1 MSFKCLLL
9 LFLLTSCSSLKR
21 TLVTSAATGAVI
33 GGAGGA
39 VFSPDEQSRD
49 KNAYLFGLLGAAAA
63 AGVGYLLYDDPNK
76 KKAQPPMILDEGIQN
91 HKEVPLFDFSPE
103 LKDIRPEVT
112 FKPVKKYEVPMV
124 KLPKELEGKVK
135 KQYII
140 EYEAQAR
147 TINIGNRTIEISPF
161 KALEHVYEK

>member
-1 MSFKCLLL
+1 
-9 LFLLTSCSSLKR
+9 
-21 TLVTSAATGAVI
+21 
-33 GGAGGA
+33 
-39 VFSPDEQSRD
+39 
-49 KNAYLFGLLGAAAA
+49 
-63 AGVGYLLYDDPNK
+63 
-76 KKAQPPMILDEGIQN
+76 MILDGEVES

-103 LKDIRPEVT
+103 LKDVRPEVT
-112 FKPVKKYEVPMV
+112 FKPVKKYEVPME

-147 TINIGNRTIEISPF
+147 TINLGNRTIEISPF

>member
-1 MSFKCLLL
+1 MNFKILLL
-9 LFLLTSCSSLKR
+9 LFIFASCSSLKR
-21 TLVTSAATGAVI
+21 TLITSAATGALVGAS
-33 GGAGGA
+33 GGAT
-39 VFSPDEQSRD
+39 FSPDDESRA
-49 KNAYLFGLLGAAAA
+49 KNAYLFGLLGAAA
-63 AGVGYLLYDDPNK
+63 GVGLGYLFFDDPEK
-76 KKAQPPMILDEGIQN
+76 KKVQTPMILDGEVES

-103 LKDIRPEVT
+103 LKDVRPEVT
-112 FKPVKKYEVPMV
+112 FKPVKKYEVPME

-147 TINIGNRTIEISPF
+147 TINLGNRTIEISPF